1 MSEPKLKDK
10 MRNMS
15 SNAQLIKELRRKTD
29 AGMKDCVKALKASDN
44 DLQKAVEW
52 LRLNGVYSAK
62 KKA

>member
-1 MSEPKLKDK
+1 
-10 MRNMS
+10 
-15 SNAQLIKELRRKTD
+15 
-29 AGMKDCVKALKASDN
+29 MKDCVKALKASDN